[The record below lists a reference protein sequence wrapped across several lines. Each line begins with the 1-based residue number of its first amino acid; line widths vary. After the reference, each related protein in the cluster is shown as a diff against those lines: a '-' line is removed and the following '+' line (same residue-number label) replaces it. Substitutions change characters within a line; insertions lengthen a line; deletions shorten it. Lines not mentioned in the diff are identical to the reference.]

1 MNLENY
7 ETLPN
12 GVIKQININKITYDY
27 NYSDKYNQYGEKG
40 KYLSY
45 LRYGVLLGV
54 SVCILVVLKILYV
67 RTQQLVDYP
76 IFFQQYL
83 KN

>member
-40 KYLSY
+40 KYISSM
-45 LRYGVLLGV
+45 V
-54 SVCILVVLKILYV
+54 S
-67 RTQQLVDYP
+67 
-76 IFFQQYL
+76 
-83 KN
+83 